1 MTAHRSQSTATP
13 ADAAIRQWSGTPAEW
28 DAELT
33 ARMNRLVEANFT
45 AGSRSVR
52 YVATATMPPRPVEPP
67 YTCEQCGVTDGDV
80 YRFLGNYGHLTAE
93 SCREALKR
101 ELRAL
106 RDGPAPRYE
115 VCGWQA
121 HKWPSIVS
129 TWSATDTFDVAGC
142 ERLARAHVS
151 KCGGTA
157 HAIYRRVEGK
167 GCVVCGGE
175 IAAVGSRYCES
186 HTSHGGPCSTEAPR
200 D

>member
-1 MTAHRSQSTATP
+1 MTAHRSQSTPTP
-13 ADAAIRQWSGTPAEW
+13 AAAIGQWSGTPAEW

-106 RDGPAPRYE
+106 RDGPAPRYVE
-115 VCGWQA
+115 DGWRVRYATGA
-121 HKWPSIVS
+121 HYNVFPDK
-129 TWSATDTFDVAGC
+129 DVATAIAAGI
-142 ERLARAHVS
+142 
-151 KCGGTA
+151 GGTA
-157 HAIYRRVEGK
+157 HAIYRRVEGDK
-167 GCVVCGGE
+167 
-175 IAAVGSRYCES
+175 
-186 HTSHGGPCSTEAPR
+186 
-200 D
+200 